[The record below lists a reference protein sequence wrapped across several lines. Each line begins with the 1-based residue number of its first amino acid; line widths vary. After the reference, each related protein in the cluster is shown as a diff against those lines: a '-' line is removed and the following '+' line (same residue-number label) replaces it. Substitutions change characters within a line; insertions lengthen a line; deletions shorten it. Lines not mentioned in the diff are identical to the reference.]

1 MGLGIGVLQLK
12 LELYNLG
19 YFKNFKK
26 VVEMGSQELHLKKN
40 DFKEMIK
47 MANINNYDEKN
58 FKNLDNW
65 PDHPR

>member
-1 MGLGIGVLQLK
+1 
-12 LELYNLG
+12 
-19 YFKNFKK
+19 
-26 VVEMGSQELHLKKN
+26 MGSQELHLKKN

-65 PDHPR
+65 PDHPRCSSKSLYKMLGLKNIIVWILMKNKGL